1 VVVYPISRQTYT
13 MSIAPSEGA
22 VSGDDSVTARTSDGQ
37 QLYIDAS
44 VIYAI
49 DPAKVVDIHIQWK
62 NRYTDELVR
71 PQARGIIRDAASQFR
86 VEEIVT
92 SQRDTFKSAI
102 ETVLA
107 DKLEE
112 NGLHLV
118 DFVLRNITFTPEYA
132 ASVEQKQIAEQQAQQ
147 AAFVVEQRKQEAE
160 QARQTAQGQADA
172 AVIAAQGRAKA
183 RLLEADAEAKAL
195 ELIAA
200 ALAGNPDLITYNYVQ
215 KLAPGVQ
222 VMLVPNDN
230 PLLLPLPTLTPTP

>member
-1 VVVYPISRQTYT
+1 MDVAEIMRALTTAAWLAALAVIIVVVARASRGKPVKGATAAILGLIVLASLLTVVSAGLVFIQPEERGVVISALDPKGYRAEALQPGLRWVVPFFENVVVYPISRQTYT

-49 DPAKVVDIHIQWK
+49 DPQKVVDIHIQWK

-107 DKLEE
+107 DKLE
-112 NGLHLV
+112 
-118 DFVLRNITFTPEYA
+118 
-132 ASVEQKQIAEQQAQQ
+132 
-147 AAFVVEQRKQEAE
+147 
-160 QARQTAQGQADA
+160 
-172 AVIAAQGRAKA
+172 
-183 RLLEADAEAKAL
+183 
-195 ELIAA
+195 
-200 ALAGNPDLITYNYVQ
+200 
-215 KLAPGVQ
+215 
-222 VMLVPNDN
+222 
-230 PLLLPLPTLTPTP
+230 